1 MWVGALKP
9 EICSTCHKRTE
20 RKRGSFSLF
29 KGLISLTSQIIE
41 AFPSPSGGG
50 FFPAQQGIS
59 LIISAV
65 FLHLW
70 EKFKTM
76 TEIDRLGRISLR
88 DLKPLFTN
96 LANVREQLLDAIAKN
111 PENTADALATVEK
124 YIRADITYSNNF
136 SRITYKI
143 EGRANEFG
151 EMESL
156 LFKWESDGEQREQR
170 VNLSFTRS
178 NLKGVNAPC
187 YYFVCPYTSRL
198 CRKLYTDGRVLLS
211 RYGFPHTYSARN
223 YSHRWRNAKKVLD
236 FMLFMETESNF
247 TGRRD
252 YYNGKLTRFGRKLRK
267 IAGGEDYE
275 EILARQRGT
284 VEALYFAPRRGRP
297 PKPEN
302 ERKPRG
308 GREQPPTPTL
318 FTK

>member
-1 MWVGALKP
+1 M
-9 EICSTCHKRTE
+9 
-20 RKRGSFSLF
+20 
-29 KGLISLTSQIIE
+29 
-41 AFPSPSGGG
+41 
-50 FFPAQQGIS
+50 
-59 LIISAV
+59 
-65 FLHLW
+65 HLW

-76 TEIDRLGRISLR
+76 TEIDRLRRINLR
-88 DLKPLFTN
+88 DLKRLF
-96 LANVREQLLDAIAKN
+96 
-111 PENTADALATVEK
+111 DALAGVRKKLLSLWDKPDLWEAALTKVEAALQMEASFNSE
-124 YIRADITYSNNF
+124 YNPLTF
-136 SRITYKI
+136 KI
-143 EGRANEFG
+143 QAKVDGRAEIYCLEFR
-151 EMESL
+151 
-156 LFKWESDGEQREQR
+156 WEFEGVKREQR
-170 VNLSFTRS
+170 VWVKSRPS
-178 NLKGVNAPC
+178 NLIEGASC